1 MDSVI
6 PPVLDAV
13 AFHRNTPL
21 LLSSPTRVL
30 KEEVGSVKRRA
41 ILLNHEISST
51 DCAIHAGM
59 ADEIDKML
67 NSPPV
72 VPRTAMRWLRN
83 TYRLMPIR
91 DWFMFAWLALESL
104 AGSHQVEQKCQHCGK
119 VVGTRTAAN
128 KDEARR
134 ILNGFGS
141 GVTDAQFDR
150 WWNKLRNS
158 VFHGGKEPNS
168 AFFSELWGIRSKMN
182 AIPV

>member
-1 MDSVI
+1 
-6 PPVLDAV
+6 
-13 AFHRNTPL
+13 
-21 LLSSPTRVL
+21 
-30 KEEVGSVKRRA
+30 
-41 ILLNHEISST
+41 
-51 DCAIHAGM
+51 
-59 ADEIDKML
+59 
-67 NSPPV
+67 
-72 VPRTAMRWLRN
+72 
-83 TYRLMPIR
+83 
-91 DWFMFAWLALESL
+91 LALESL

-168 AFFSELWGIRSKMN
+168 AFFSELRQASQVIINAVEHEVFKRVKIQSTGRSTISIVGELSISRHHFVEFQTESPEDEFASVVPSAK
-182 AIPV
+182 AIESCIDAMRNPVDDLGVEILGWKETESW